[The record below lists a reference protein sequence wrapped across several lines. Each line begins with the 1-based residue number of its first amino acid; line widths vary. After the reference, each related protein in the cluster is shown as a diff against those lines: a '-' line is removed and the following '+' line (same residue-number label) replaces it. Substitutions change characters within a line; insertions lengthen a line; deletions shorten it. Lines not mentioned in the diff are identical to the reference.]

1 MIETGEYQ
9 SWLLTGLY
17 SYPGQVC
24 CHEALAPCIASMFL
38 LSQSTLREDLRSA
51 GVSRFF
57 ARPLRYTGP
66 LRSRRGHPLPSCYI
80 AVRYSGTSIAGDS
93 PRAPCSS
100 LAWLLA
106 CRCPTRCCLRP
117 RGVGLALVARVRAA
131 WPAPKMK
138 GSARSQTP
146 NFSGLCVRFRATPFT
161 SSDSL
166 LFLSRPVGRE
176 GCFTTGR
183 STTPYPGRLRR
194 LRRLPPRHA
203 TIARLPILYLVFGGP
218 SSCEGATE
226 AA

>member
-1 MIETGEYQ
+1 
-9 SWLLTGLY
+9 
-17 SYPGQVC
+17 
-24 CHEALAPCIASMFL
+24 MFL
-38 LSQSTLREDLRSA
+38 LAQSTLREDLRSA

-66 LRSRRGHPLPSCYI
+66 HRSRRGHPLPSCYI

-146 NFSGLCVRFRATPFT
+146 NFSGLCVRFRASPFT
-161 SSDSL
+161 SPHSL
-166 LFLSRPVGRE
+166 FSLPASAFRNYTTERLTRPYSGGSMCFPHSPSRQ
-176 GCFTTGR
+176 
-183 STTPYPGRLRR
+183 
-194 LRRLPPRHA
+194 A
-203 TIARLPILYLVFGGP
+203 TIARLPAVRYVHGFCLMLPPDSPFPEMPLPCWRCP
-218 SSCEGATE
+218 SVR
-226 AA
+226 